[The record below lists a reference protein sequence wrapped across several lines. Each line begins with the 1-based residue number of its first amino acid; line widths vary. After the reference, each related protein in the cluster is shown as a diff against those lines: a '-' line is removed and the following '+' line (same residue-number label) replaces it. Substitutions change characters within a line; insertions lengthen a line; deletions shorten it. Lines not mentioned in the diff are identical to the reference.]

1 MAERDPFDLLP
12 GFVDPEPDPAI
23 MIATIAQSREAF
35 LRRGGTGK
43 RRSLWTRLR
52 QSSGWR
58 LPAGAGV
65 LALVAAIVVAPNL
78 APRAPVAPTDAPTVA
93 DGPVVVSPDQ
103 PTPQAPA
110 IATGPEQAAPGGGTR
125 MGMQPAPAHSSGSG
139 SMPARESSS
148 IFDGSNV
155 RVEVRQTA
163 SMLEIYLPEIAPT
176 APIDSQV
183 LLSGEEASVVGAFQI
198 EDREIVAIQLDLD
211 GTLVW
216 RAYRP
221 VDGAYTRDSALSDRV
236 ADAPDEAE
244 ARARLATQ

>member
-1 MAERDPFDLLP
+1 
-12 GFVDPEPDPAI
+12 
-23 MIATIAQSREAF
+23 
-35 LRRGGTGK
+35 
-43 RRSLWTRLR
+43 
-52 QSSGWR
+52 
-58 LPAGAGV
+58 
-65 LALVAAIVVAPNL
+65 
-78 APRAPVAPTDAPTVA
+78 
-93 DGPVVVSPDQ
+93 
-103 PTPQAPA
+103 
-110 IATGPEQAAPGGGTR
+110 
-125 MGMQPAPAHSSGSG
+125 
-139 SMPARESSS
+139 MPARESSS